1 MAIHAHRKGNESG
14 DSLLQRWKRQVQ
26 NSELMKTL
34 RARSIH
40 TKKPSQRLTRM
51 RALKREAYRA
61 KNSKNQFYSN
71 M

>member
-1 MAIHAHRKGNESG
+1 MAIHAHRRGNESS

-26 NSELMKTL
+26 NTELMKTL

-40 TKKPSQRLTRM
+40 TKKPSKRLARN
-51 RALKREAYRA
+51 RALKREEYRA
-61 KNSKNQFYSN
+61 KNVKNQFYSN